1 MEKSKV
7 LFWNVDTQVDF
18 IEPYGKLYAPGAE
31 KIKPLFKEIRE
42 YAKQNKIRVV
52 NTCDFHNADSP
63 ELSLNP
69 DYITSFPEHCMAGT
83 PGTEFIDETKPED
96 PFIVDWSANQSIM
109 ALLEKEGPRNIV
121 IRKDVFDVFAG
132 NPYTDQILQMISP
145 EKVFV
150 YGVTTNVCVDQAV
163 MGLSDRSYNVYV
175 FQDAIKELPKIP
187 LPFDK
192 WRSCSVE
199 MINFS
204 EVNHYL

>member
-1 MEKSKV
+1 MERSKV

-18 IEPYGKLYAPGAE
+18 IEPHGKLYAPGAE
-31 KIKPLFKEIRE
+31 KIKALLKEIRE
-42 YAKQNKIRVV
+42 YAKQHKIRVI

-63 ELSLNP
+63 ELSSNP

-83 PGTEFIDETKPED
+83 PGAEFIDETKPED
-96 PFIVDWSANQSIM
+96 PFIIDWSADKSIM
-109 ALLEKEGPRNIV
+109 IQIEKESPRNIV

-132 NPYTDQILQMISP
+132 NPYTDQILQILNH
-145 EKVFV
+145 EKGSV

-163 MGLSDRSYNVYV
+163 RGLSDRSYKVYV

-187 LPFDK
+187 LPFEK
-192 WRSCSVE
+192 WLSCSVE

>member
-1 MEKSKV
+1 MGKSNV

-18 IEPYGKLYAPGAE
+18 IEPTGKLYAPGAE
-31 KIKPLFKEIRE
+31 NIRPILKEIKE
-42 YAKQNKIRVV
+42 YAKRKGIRVI

-83 PGTEFIDETKPED
+83 PGAEYISETKPEN
-96 PFIVDWSANQSIM
+96 PFVIDWSADKSIM
-109 ALLEKEGPRNIV
+109 TLLEKENPRNIV

-132 NPYTDQILQMISP
+132 NPYTDQILQMIAP

-150 YGVTTNVCVDQAV
+150 YGVTTNVCVDQVV
-163 MGLSDRSYNVYV
+163 MGLSERSYKVYV

-199 MINFS
+199 MINFQK
-204 EVNHYL
+204 VNQYI